1 MRARVPRCLRCLML
15 MLSGPVELLFLDCVI
30 AFLVCVVLMSIGVVW
45 SFRVC
50 LSILLLSGSVLC
62 FMTFVNCLLN
72 CVVFCLFVIAVM
84 LLKVM
89 VVFGLGLGFLFVKCA
104 IVFHRMCVLYL
115 WSQVVSSRCCFQMF
129 VL

>member
-1 MRARVPRCLRCLML
+1 ML

-30 AFLVCVVLMSIGVVW
+30 AFFVCVVLKSIGVVW
-45 SFRVC
+45 SLRVC

-72 CVVFCLFVIAVM
+72 CDVFCLLVIAVV

-89 VVFGLGLGFLFVKCA
+89 VVFGLDLDFV
-104 IVFHRMCVLYL
+104 
-115 WSQVVSSRCCFQMF
+115 W
-129 VL
+129 